1 MTDVT
6 NFFSFLKENNIME
19 AAIAT
24 VFSRMIADLSYSF
37 IDNILLPI
45 FKIDL
50 NNDGKP
56 DLNSFI
62 NMILNANIQGG
73 LIDVDTT
80 SFEWKDYASV
90 KFFDS
95 LIYVKNGE
103 LFLDGKSQIIINDY
117 NSIYKFLV
125 TPKNFRNEIKT
136 INLNYIYNFDR
147 KTIKIEDIKIDNV
160 FNEKVNKIINNIAIK
175 NNDLQNKIFLKNLV
189 NEAIKNYAG

>member
-56 DLNSFI
+56 DLDSFI
-62 NMILNANIQGG
+62 NTKLDIFGCKIKLGLFILEI
-73 LIDVDTT
+73 
-80 SFEWKDYASV
+80 F
-90 KFFDS
+90 KFFS
-95 LIYVKNGE
+95 ILLILYYLSK
-103 LFLDGKSQIIINDY
+103 L
-117 NSIYKFLV
+117 
-125 TPKNFRNEIKT
+125 
-136 INLNYIYNFDR
+136 
-147 KTIKIEDIKIDNV
+147 
-160 FNEKVNKIINNIAIK
+160 
-175 NNDLQNKIFLKNLV
+175 
-189 NEAIKNYAG
+189 